1 MALLLYIIWW
11 LLSPALSALI
21 PFIVGIVLA
30 YLILPL
36 VNRLD
41 QAMPRW
47 LAILLVYMAGIV
59 VISGVVG
66 YLVPLLVDQI
76 TQLIRLIPSL
86 QELQA
91 TSNRWLDQY
100 QQTIA
105 SIPPALREPL
115 ENAINQAIRSLQSN
129 ITSIAQNV
137 GTLLLSNTIS
147 LVSTVATTV
156 GFVLGFLL
164 VPFWLFYVLMD
175 QRNGLK
181 ALDNLIAPRIRA
193 DFWAVATIIDRV
205 LSNYVRGQLF
215 LGLVVGSAAGLGLLV
230 LNMFGFRV
238 DYILL
243 LAVIAGI
250 TELIPVIGPIIGAI
264 PAIVLG
270 FLDSPTTGV
279 AVLILYIL
287 IQQLENHLLVP
298 RIVGDA
304 VDIHPAILMVLLVVY
319 AQAFGLIGA
328 IISAPLSAVVRDV
341 FVYIYG
347 RLSEPPKPAGLLPGK
362 HGEQDARQA
371 EAAKPP
377 HDQPVSVPPATVP
390 PATAPPATA
399 PPAGGDGHNVAPL
412 PDIAMTVPPAAPRV
426 DGGKE

>member
-1 MALLLYIIWW
+1 VALLLYIIWW